1 MFRANAVVSIASIFS
16 MALVGCDQQSPLT
29 AAVAA
34 QVAPTGTAKPAC
46 KTDVAE
52 WTEEVK
58 LHDGQMVTVWRKA
71 TACKGGFPN
80 APRGRDIEFEFK
92 VESMGL
98 HWKGTL
104 SETWI
109 RDPVSFDIVDGVPLL
124 ALYVGDREYCR
135 GRTKTDY
142 LAHFLRWVDG
152 KWVDVPQAEFPV
164 DRVLM
169 NLSGNYWGH
178 TAKDDYKGLIRWKD
192 KELIGGDSRKNPDT
206 IKSYFER
213 GQRFCSR
220 FGN

>member
-98 HWKGTL
+98 HWKGA
-104 SETWI
+104 WN
-109 RDPVSFDIVDGVPLL
+109 RDPVSFEIFDGVPHL
-124 ALYVGDREYCR
+124 ALYIGDRESCQKKSPMEY
-135 GRTKTDY
+135 TVQ
-142 LAHFLRWVDG
+142 FLRWVDG
-152 KWVDVPQAEFPV
+152 HWVDVPQTEFPV
-164 DRVLM
+164 DRALM

-178 TAKDDYKGLIRWKD
+178 TAKDDYKGLIHWDD

-206 IKSYFER
+206 IKSYYER
-213 GQRFCSR
+213 GQRFCR
-220 FGN
+220 EYLAN